1 MSERTVGLGTGF
13 GPGIKRNLEED
24 LEKGIGLSWWA
35 IVIRGLVAILFGVLV
50 LSSPGIG
57 VAALIITFAAYA
69 AVDGIFAL
77 ATAVTHGRAGL
88 SWGWWLFEG
97 IVSLAIAALA
107 IARPGVTLLAIV
119 LLIAFRAIILGILEL
134 GGAVTGREL
143 DHRWMLGLTGVV
155 SLVFGILLIA
165 EPFMGAVAIVWA
177 VGVYAVVFG
186 VMLVFVGLR
195 AFGRSREH
203 HPPPLETRSYAT

>member
-1 MSERTVGLGTGF
+1 MSERTVGLEPGF
-13 GPGIKRNLEED
+13 GPGIKRNLEGG
-24 LEKGIGLSWWA
+24 LEQALGRAWWSIA
-35 IVIRGLVAILFGVLV
+35 LRGLVAVAFGVLV

-57 VAALIITFAAYA
+57 VAALIFAFSAYC

-77 ATAVTHGRAGL
+77 ATAVQHGRAGS

-107 IARPGVTLLAIV
+107 LARPGVTLLAIV
-119 LLIAFRAIILGILEL
+119 LLIAFRAIVLGILEL

-143 DHRWMLGLTGVV
+143 DHRWMLALTGAV
-155 SLVFGILLIA
+155 SLVFGVLLIA
-165 EPFMGAVAIVWA
+165 EPFAGAVAITWA

-186 VMLVFVGLR
+186 VMMVFVGLR
-195 AFGRSREH
+195 ALGRSRQH
-203 HPPPLETRSYAT
+203 HPPLQTRSYAT